1 MHYINNCYCANL
13 YLSMNLCEKMSSP
26 CNQGGRGGNMVL
38 LPPLKNPR
46 YTTVYIYIYGEFH
59 EKRDIKIEF

>member
-1 MHYINNCYCANL
+1 MQYINDCYCANL

-26 CNQGGRGGNMVL
+26 CNQEGGGGNMVL

-46 YTTVYIYIYGEFH
+46 YTTVAPSY
-59 EKRDIKIEF
+59 